1 MGSSSSSPK
10 KIDGILI
17 KYNNPELNRLK
28 IFGEKFLEIIK
39 IIAKI
44 SVNEIE

>member
-28 IFGEKFLEIIK
+28 IFGEKFLETNK
-39 IIAKI
+39 DNCKNI
-44 SVNEIE
+44 SK